1 MLGAAAANPANV
13 PDAVRLSFVVDA
25 PDGNPA
31 HGSPHFKELAAAA
44 NSRHIPHPAAPL
56 VAGGSRSSSATF
68 SWGPAKQVS
77 TNSVI
82 LQATIHLDEPS
93 AVHIVAN
100 TSARSPA
107 AQTFATGVYN
117 TADPNIVWTS
127 SYRNVAVAA
136 NQWGNFGTTS
146 ATNLPAGDVT
156 IYWKIWV
163 SGGTL
168 TLSSGTLL
176 VEAFGAA
183 GSTFN
188 VATLSE
194 PVTVA
199 AEMSAAAEPAEPK
212 LGKDATGESVT
223 TASSTR

>member
-1 MLGAAAANPANV
+1 MHLVGRPYVGFVWQLVQEPRKTFSDEEAFQIATRLVLGAAAANPANV

-44 NSRHIPHPAAPL
+44 DSRHIPHPAAPL

-127 SYRNVAVAA
+127 WYRNVAVAA

-146 ATNLPAGDVT
+146 ATNLPAGDVRS
-156 IYWKIWV
+156 IGR
-163 SGGTL
+163 SG
-168 TLSSGTLL
+168 
-176 VEAFGAA
+176 
-183 GSTFN
+183 
-188 VATLSE
+188 
-194 PVTVA
+194 
-199 AEMSAAAEPAEPK
+199 SAA
-212 LGKDATGESVT
+212 VH
-223 TASSTR
+223 